1 MNLRIS
7 AKCRLKKL
15 RVDNALHF
23 IREMSPTL
31 TKAVGHS
38 VSGPGVRAFLTDLTR
53 GAVSCS
59 NIIIRQCSG
68 TGDFA
73 VYLEQQPTIACKC
86 PLNACLESFRWYIV
100 GGAAAAVVSQVK
112 KVRCVCGDLTHSV
125 VVFAHAFDML
135 TDSIFPPRDTQQ
147 STPSETM
154 ILKVETIFRL
164 YLFSDHSNTRPSLV
178 VHTHTSSSTSSFMMI
193 HSSERQREEFQ
204 YTVGLLELFLL

>member
-1 MNLRIS
+1 MITPSRLLQCIFHKISNLHEQSKKGALHGTLVLHIMNLRIS

-100 GGAAAAVVSQVK
+100 GGCRR
-112 KVRCVCGDLTHSV
+112 RCRVHRSKRLGVCVWGL
-125 VVFAHAFDML
+125 
-135 TDSIFPPRDTQQ
+135 DS
-147 STPSETM
+147 
-154 ILKVETIFRL
+154 LCCRL
-164 YLFSDHSNTRPSLV
+164 RGASCF
-178 VHTHTSSSTSSFMMI
+178 
-193 HSSERQREEFQ
+193 
-204 YTVGLLELFLL
+204 